1 LVLDNAMDIRVYLY
15 DTYDPYSVKILELLK
30 SCNLKFTFNTYS
42 EDNMDYISQEIGD
55 KVRKLPQVVVDGD
68 RIGGYYD
75 LMELLLNKKL
85 IDYKGNPC

>member
-30 SCNLKFTFNTYS
+30 SCNLKFAFNTYS
-42 EDNMDYISQEIGD
+42 EDNMDYISQEIGN